1 MKTCRISRLSN
12 SLLILFFNAFLFAGA
27 FNSTVAID
35 KNFTEAL
42 NDPNSEEFQ
51 QEAANFCDNV
61 DQAYASAN
69 ISQEYTGCIVTG
81 FG

>member
-1 MKTCRISRLSN
+1 MTFSHTSFIV
-12 SLLILFFNAFLFAGA
+12 GA
-27 FNSTVAID
+27 FNSTVSIN

-42 NDPNSEEFQ
+42 NDPDSEEFQ
-51 QEAANFCDNV
+51 EEADNFCGNV

-69 ISQEYTGCIVTG
+69 ISQEYAGCIVTG